1 VEQPLSGIGRP
12 GRARRCRASGVRR
25 VRLKWRGERWRL
37 AVCLLA
43 AASSAYGCGLAS
55 TPSGPSGLPGRL
67 EETWPASPGRPAQVL
82 LISVSGLTPDLY
94 LRAPTPMPILADLA
108 RAGVAAEFVESVV
121 PATVYP
127 VHTSLVTGRPPNE
140 NGVPADRMLG
150 ERGVRRARY
159 WHASY
164 VRGAT
169 LWQSAI
175 DARIGVAALDWPATL
190 GAAIPL
196 LLPDVLPTR
205 RGERWIDLLAETTT
219 PWLLEIARSR
229 PEVLAA
235 SGTPGAP
242 RDALL
247 VGMVC
252 KVVAA
257 EPPPGLI
264 LLRLSQT
271 EPVLNALGPYSPQAR
286 EAFARVD
293 ADLGHLL
300 GCLEEAG
307 SLASAAI
314 VVVGDRALLPVH
326 TAVRPNFVLAE
337 AGLLSLDTSG
347 AVESWRA
354 VARSNGGSAFVY
366 AREDRSAVS
375 ARSALEAEAK
385 RSGAFRIVTADEMI
399 RLDADSEAWF
409 GIEARPGF
417 VFEDSARG
425 PLLWPATRRSAGGY
439 LEPHPPLGPGF
450 VIYGRGVRRGLRIP
464 EIDQLDIAP
473 TIAKLR
479 GLELPGTRGH
489 AFVGVLHLPAGPG
502 RDDLADDRRE
512 GDPQ

>member
-1 VEQPLSGIGRP
+1 
-12 GRARRCRASGVRR
+12 
-25 VRLKWRGERWRL
+25 
-37 AVCLLA
+37 
-43 AASSAYGCGLAS
+43 
-55 TPSGPSGLPGRL
+55 
-67 EETWPASPGRPAQVL
+67 
-82 LISVSGLTPDLY
+82 
-94 LRAPTPMPILADLA
+94 
-108 RAGVAAEFVESVV
+108 
-121 PATVYP
+121 
-127 VHTSLVTGRPPNE
+127 
-140 NGVPADRMLG
+140 MLG

-196 LLPDVLPTR
+196 LLPDVLPVR
-205 RGERWIDLLAETTT
+205 RGERWVDLLAETTT
-219 PWLLEIARSR
+219 PWLLELAQSNPELLAR
-229 PEVLAA
+229 
-235 SGTPGAP
+235 SGTPGAS

-252 KVVAA
+252 RVLAA
-257 EPPPGLI
+257 EPSPGLT

-271 EPVLNALGPYSPQAR
+271 EPVLNARGPHSPQAR

-307 SLASAAI
+307 LLASAAI
-314 VVVGDRALLPVH
+314 AVVGDHAVLPVH

-337 AGLLSLDTSG
+337 AGLLSLETSG
-347 AVESWRA
+347 AVESWSA
-354 VARSNGGSAFVY
+354 VVRSNGGSAFVY

-375 ARSALEAEAK
+375 ARSALEAEAE
-385 RSGAFRIVTADEMI
+385 RSGAYRIVGADEMI
-399 RLDADSEAWF
+399 RRDADSEAWF

-417 VFEDSARG
+417 AFDDAARG
-425 PLLWPATRRSAGGY
+425 PLLRPATRRSAGGY
-439 LEPHPPLGPGF
+439 LEPRSPPGPGF
-450 VIYGRGVRRGLRIP
+450 VLYGRGVRRGLRIP

-479 GLELPGTRGH
+479 GLELPGTRGR
-489 AFVGVLHLPAGPG
+489 AFVGVLRLPADPGPG
-502 RDDLADDRRE
+502 GLADGRSE
-512 GDPQ
+512 GDLQ